1 MMKLQ
6 LVPYCENGQEIPVL
20 LLQITWHLI
29 RVGET
34 QAMKPIKSIK
44 FNEIYQQVADAM
56 VFPSNVL
63 YSCKKLIAFSDAV
76 KDRKRYKLDYSIKFG
91 LQGKKI

>member
-20 LLQITWHLI
+20 LLQITWHPI

-44 FNEIYQQVADAM
+44 FNEIY
-56 VFPSNVL
+56 
-63 YSCKKLIAFSDAV
+63 
-76 KDRKRYKLDYSIKFG
+76 
-91 LQGKKI
+91 